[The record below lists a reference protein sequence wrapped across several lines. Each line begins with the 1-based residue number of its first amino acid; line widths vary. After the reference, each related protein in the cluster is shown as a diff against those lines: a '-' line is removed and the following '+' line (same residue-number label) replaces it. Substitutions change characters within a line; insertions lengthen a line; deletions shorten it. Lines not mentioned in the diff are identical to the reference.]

1 MSNCFIGVLFPT
13 STAPEKVFLRSGPSM
28 LPRGES
34 GPTLAAFAQVNPN
47 AVGKASNAS
56 SGGAATER

>member
-13 STAPEKVFLRSGPSM
+13 RQRPRSVSAIGPSL
-28 LPRGES
+28 LPRAES
-34 GPTLAAFAQVNPN
+34 GPTLAAFAQVDPN

-56 SGGAATER
+56 SGGAAIDR